1 MGASVGAAGG
11 GGGGK
16 RRSRSNRKGLNADIN
31 VTPLV
36 DVMLVLLIVFMVAAP
51 LMTVSV
57 PVDLPK
63 TAATPVPNPTKPLF
77 VTVQADKSVYLMEE
91 QMPMNALL
99 EKLGAIAKD
108 GLNENIQVRADA
120 SLPYGTIMEVLGLL
134 NGAGYTKVGLATL
147 PLDAKPA
154 GEGN

>member
-1 MGASVGAAGG
+1 MGASVGSAGG
-11 GGGGK
+11 GGS
-16 RRSRSNRKGLNADIN
+16 RRGRRGNRKGLNADIN

-63 TAATPVPNPTKPLF
+63 ASAKPSPAPTEPTYI
-77 VTVQADKSVYLMEE
+77 TVQADKTVFLGEE
-91 QMPMNALL
+91 KMPMDQLL
-99 EKLGAIAKD
+99 SQLAVKAKD
-108 GLNENIQVRADA
+108 GKNENLMVRADA
-120 SLPYGTIMEVLGLL
+120 ALTYGNIMEVLGLL

-147 PLDAKPA
+147 PLDQPAK
-154 GEGN
+154 N

>member
-1 MGASVGAAGG
+1 MGAAGG
-11 GGGGK
+11 SS
-16 RRSRSNRKGLNADIN
+16 RRGRRANRKGLNAEIN

-63 TAATPVPNPTKPLF
+63 ANAKPTSAPVEPTYI
-77 VTVQADKSVYLMEE
+77 TVQADKTVYLGE
-91 QMPMNALL
+91 QKMSFDEMLPKLALQ
-99 EKLGAIAKD
+99 AKD
-108 GLNENIQVRADA
+108 GKNESLMVRADTA
-120 SLPYGTIMEVLGLL
+120 LTYGNIMEVLGML

-147 PLDAKPA
+147 PLEKPV
-154 GEGN
+154 NN

>member
-1 MGASVGAAGG
+1 MGASMGAASGG
-11 GGGGK
+11 GGRRG
-16 RRSRSNRKGLNADIN
+16 RRSSRKGLNAEIN

-63 TAATPVPNPTKPLF
+63 ASATPTPNPVEPTYI
-77 VTVQADKSVYLMEE
+77 TVQADRSVFLGEE
-91 QMPMNALL
+91 KMPIEQLL
-99 EKLGAIAKD
+99 EKLASTSKEGKEER
-108 GLNENIQVRADA
+108 LMVRADTA
-120 SLPYGTIMEVLGLL
+120 LTYGNVMEVLGLL

-147 PLDAKPA
+147 PLDKPV
-154 GEGN
+154 N

>member
-11 GGGGK
+11 GGGK
-16 RRSRSNRKGLNADIN
+16 RSRRGQRKGLNADIN

-63 TAATPVPNPTKPLF
+63 TAAKPTPNPTKPLT
-77 VTVQADKSVYLMEE
+77 VTVVNADTLFLDET
-91 QMPMNALL
+91 QMPRSELL
-99 EKLGAIAKD
+99 AKLATITKE
-108 GLNENIQVRADA
+108 GLNEQLMVRADQ
-120 SLPYGTIMEVLGLL
+120 SVPYGDIMKVLGEL

-147 PLDAKPA
+147 PLDLVPQ
-154 GEGN
+154 GGN

>member
-1 MGASVGAAGG
+1 MGASVSAGG
-11 GGGGK
+11 SGGGT
-16 RRSRSNRKGLNADIN
+16 RRGRRSNRKGLNAEIN

-63 TAATPVPNPTKPLF
+63 ASAKPTPSPVEPTY
-77 VTVQADKSVYLMEE
+77 VTVQADKTVFLGE
-91 QMPMNALL
+91 QKMSFDDLL
-99 EKLGAIAKD
+99 AQLAVVAKD
-108 GLNENIQVRADA
+108 GLNENIQVRASA
-120 SLPYGTIMEVLGLL
+120 SLNYGDVIEVLGKL

-147 PLDAKPA
+147 PLENAP
-154 GEGN
+154 NN

>member
-1 MGASVGAAGG
+1 MGASVGAAGS

-16 RRSRSNRKGLNADIN
+16 RARRGNRKGLNADIN

-63 TAATPVPNPTKPLF
+63 TNAQPVPNPTKPLF
-77 VTVQADKSVYLMEE
+77 ITVQADKTVYLMET
-91 QMPMNALL
+91 QMPMDALL
-99 EKLGAIAKD
+99 EKLGAVAKD

-120 SLPYGTIMEVLGLL
+120 SLQYGTIMEVLGLL

-147 PLDAKPA
+147 PLDVKP
-154 GEGN
+154 EGN

>member
-1 MGASVGAAGG
+1 MGASMGGANSRGG
-11 GGGGK
+11 
-16 RRSRSNRKGLNADIN
+16 RRGRRQSRHGAISEIN

-63 TAATPVPNPTKPLF
+63 TSAKPTSTPAEPLF
-77 VTVQADKSVYLMEE
+77 ITVQANNTVYLGDKVTNFED
-91 QMPMNALL
+91 LL
-99 EKLGAIAKD
+99 PQIAAQAKE
-108 GLNENIQVRADA
+108 GLNENLMVRADSA
-120 SLPYGTIMEVLGLL
+120 LTYGKIMEVLGLL

-147 PLDAKPA
+147 PADKPV
-154 GEGN
+154 NN

>member
-1 MGASVGAAGG
+1 MGASMGASGG
-11 GGGGK
+11 GSRRG
-16 RRSRSNRKGLNADIN
+16 RRSTRKGLNADIN

-63 TAATPVPNPTKPLF
+63 ASATPTPVPSEPTYI
-77 VTVQADKSVYLMEE
+77 TVQANRKVFLGDTELPFEELLVQLEGKAKEGKEERLM
-91 QMPMNALL
+91 
-99 EKLGAIAKD
+99 
-108 GLNENIQVRADA
+108 VRADA
-120 SLPYGTIMEVLGLL
+120 ALNYGQVMEILGML

-147 PLDAKPA
+147 PLDKPV
-154 GEGN
+154 N

>member
-1 MGASVGAAGG
+1 MGASMGSAGG
-11 GGGGK
+11 SS
-16 RRSRSNRKGLNADIN
+16 RRGRRGNRKTLNAEIN

-63 TAATPVPNPTKPLF
+63 ANAKASSAPVEPTYI
-77 VTVQADKSVYLMEE
+77 TVQADKTVYLGEVKMTFAE
-91 QMPMNALL
+91 LL
-99 EKLGAIAKD
+99 PKLETAAKD
-108 GLNENIQVRADA
+108 GKNENLMVRADA
-120 SLPYGTIMEVLGLL
+120 ALTYGNIMEVLGML

-147 PLDAKPA
+147 PLEKPVTP
-154 GEGN
+154 

>member
-1 MGASVGAAGG
+1 MGASVGTTGG
-11 GGGGK
+11 GT
-16 RRSRSNRKGLNADIN
+16 RRGRRGNRKGLNADIN

-63 TAATPVPNPTKPLF
+63 ANAKASSAPVEPTYI
-77 VTVQADKSVYLMEE
+77 TVQADKTVFLGE
-91 QMPMNALL
+91 QKMTCAELL
-99 EKLGAIAKD
+99 PKLEASAKD
-108 GLNENIQVRADA
+108 GKNENLMVRADA
-120 SLPYGTIMEVLGLL
+120 ALTYGNIMEILGML

-147 PLDAKPA
+147 PLENPA
-154 GEGN
+154 NP

>member
-1 MGASVGAAGG
+1 MGASVGASGG
-11 GGGGK
+11 N
-16 RRSRSNRKGLNADIN
+16 RRGRRGNRKGLNADIN

-63 TAATPVPNPTKPLF
+63 ANAKASSAPVEPTYI
-77 VTVQADKSVYLMEE
+77 TVQADKTVYLGE
-91 QMPMNALL
+91 QKMTFAELL
-99 EKLGAIAKD
+99 PKLEASAKD
-108 GLNENIQVRADA
+108 GKNENLMVRADSA
-120 SLPYGTIMEVLGLL
+120 LTYGSIMEVLGML

-147 PLDAKPA
+147 PLEKPVTP
-154 GEGN
+154 

>member
-1 MGASVGAAGG
+1 MGASMGG
-11 GGGGK
+11 GGRGGGRG
-16 RRSRSNRKGLNADIN
+16 RRQSRHGTISEIN

-63 TAATPVPNPTKPLF
+63 ASAIPTPSPVEPTYI
-77 VTVQADKSVYLMEE
+77 TVQADKTVYLGEVKMPFDELLAQLETKAKAGKEE
-91 QMPMNALL
+91 RLM
-99 EKLGAIAKD
+99 
-108 GLNENIQVRADA
+108 VRADTA
-120 SLPYGTIMEVLGLL
+120 LTYGNVMEVLGLL

-147 PLDAKPA
+147 PLDKPV
-154 GEGN
+154 NN

>member
-1 MGASVGAAGG
+1 MGASVGSAGG
-11 GGGGK
+11 GTKRG
-16 RRSRSNRKGLNADIN
+16 RRSGNRKGLNADIN

-63 TAATPVPNPTKPLF
+63 ANAKATPSPVEPTF
-77 VTVQADKSVYLMEE
+77 ITVQADKTVFLGE
-91 QMPMNALL
+91 QKMPMQELL
-99 EKLGAIAKD
+99 ATLAAQAKD
-108 GLNENIQVRADA
+108 GKNENIMVRADTA
-120 SLPYGTIMEVLGLL
+120 LTYGAVIEVLGLL

-147 PLDAKPA
+147 PTDQPA
-154 GEGN
+154 NN

>member
-1 MGASVGAAGG
+1 MGASVGSAGG
-11 GGGGK
+11 GGSSRRG
-16 RRSRSNRKGLNADIN
+16 RRSARKGLNAEIN

-63 TAATPVPNPTKPLF
+63 ASAAPTPNPVEPTF
-77 VTVQADKSVYLMEE
+77 ITVQADRTLFLGEEKMPFEQLLTQLEAKSKEGKEERLM
-91 QMPMNALL
+91 
-99 EKLGAIAKD
+99 
-108 GLNENIQVRADA
+108 VRADA
-120 SLPYGTIMEVLGLL
+120 ALNYGQVMEVLGML

-147 PLDAKPA
+147 PLEKPA
-154 GEGN
+154 N

>member
-1 MGASVGAAGG
+1 MGASVGSSGG
-11 GGGGK
+11 SGS
-16 RRSRSNRKGLNADIN
+16 RRGRRNNRKGLNAEIN

-63 TAATPVPNPTKPLF
+63 TAAKPTPSPVEPIYI
-77 VTVQADKSVYLMEE
+77 TVQADKTVFLKDTKMSFDE
-91 QMPMNALL
+91 LL
-99 EKLGAIAKD
+99 PQLAASAKD
-108 GLNENIQVRADA
+108 GVNESLMVRADA
-120 SLPYGTIMEVLGLL
+120 SLSYGTIMEILGML

-147 PLDAKPA
+147 PLEKPV
-154 GEGN
+154 NN

>member
-11 GGGGK
+11 GGGK
-16 RRSRSNRKGLNADIN
+16 RRRGNRKGLNADIN

-63 TAATPVPNPTKPLF
+63 AAAKPTPSPVEPTF
-77 VTVQADKSVYLMEE
+77 ITVQADRTVFLGEQKLPFDQLLTALAATAKEGKNESLM
-91 QMPMNALL
+91 
-99 EKLGAIAKD
+99 
-108 GLNENIQVRADA
+108 VRADTK
-120 SLPYGTIMEVLGLL
+120 LTYGAVMEILGLL

-147 PLDAKPA
+147 PLENP
-154 GEGN
+154 GNN

>member
-1 MGASVGAAGG
+1 MGASMGAAGG
-11 GGGGK
+11 GGSRRG
-16 RRSRSNRKGLNADIN
+16 RRSSRKGLNAEIN

-63 TAATPVPNPTKPLF
+63 ASATPTPSPVEPTYI
-77 VTVQADKSVYLMEE
+77 TVQADKTVFLGEEKMPIDQLLIQLEAKSKEGKEERLM
-91 QMPMNALL
+91 
-99 EKLGAIAKD
+99 
-108 GLNENIQVRADA
+108 VRADTA
-120 SLPYGTIMEVLGLL
+120 LTYGNVMEVLGLL

-147 PLDAKPA
+147 PLDKPV
-154 GEGN
+154 N

>member
-1 MGASVGAAGG
+1 MGASVNAAGSG
-11 GGGGK
+11 GGT
-16 RRSRSNRKGLNADIN
+16 RRGRRGNRKGLNADIN

-63 TAATPVPNPTKPLF
+63 ASAKPTPSPVEPTYI
-77 VTVQADKSVYLMEE
+77 TVQADKTVFLGE
-91 QMPMNALL
+91 QRMPMEQLL
-99 EKLGAIAKD
+99 AQLESSAKE
-108 GLNENIQVRADA
+108 GKNESLMVRADTA
-120 SLPYGTIMEVLGLL
+120 LTYGNVMEVLGLL

-147 PLDAKPA
+147 PTEKAPS
-154 GEGN
+154 N

>member
-1 MGASVGAAGG
+1 MGASVGGAKAINA
-11 GGGGK
+11 
-16 RRSRSNRKGLNADIN
+16 RRGRRGSRYGTMSEIN

-63 TAATPVPNPTKPLF
+63 TAAKPTPNPTKPLT
-77 VTVQADKSVYLMEE
+77 VTVVNADTLYLEE
-91 QMPMNALL
+91 QQMPRDQLL
-99 EKLGAIAKD
+99 TKLAAIAKE
-108 GLNENIQVRADA
+108 GLNEQLMVRADKA
-120 SLPYGTIMEVLGLL
+120 VPYGDIMKVLGDL

-147 PLDAKPA
+147 PLDAVP
-154 GEGN
+154 GGN

>member
-1 MGASVGAAGG
+1 MGASFSASGG
-11 GGGGK
+11 GSKRGRRGG
-16 RRSRSNRKGLNADIN
+16 NRKGLNADIN

-63 TAATPVPNPTKPLF
+63 AAAKPTPSPVEPTF
-77 VTVQADKSVYLMEE
+77 ITVQADNSVFLGE
-91 QMPMNALL
+91 QKMPMEQLL
-99 EKLGAIAKD
+99 EQLATAAKE
-108 GLNENIQVRADA
+108 GKNENLMVRADTA
-120 SLPYGTIMEVLGLL
+120 LSYGKVMEVLGLL

-147 PLDAKPA
+147 PSDKPV
-154 GEGN
+154 NN